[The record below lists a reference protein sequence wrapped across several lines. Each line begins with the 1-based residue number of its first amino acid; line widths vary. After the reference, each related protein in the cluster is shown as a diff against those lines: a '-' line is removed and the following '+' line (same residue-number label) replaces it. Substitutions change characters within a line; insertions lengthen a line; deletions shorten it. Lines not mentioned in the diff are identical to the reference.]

1 MSKTLR
7 VEDKI
12 GLVSVEGLT
21 IGGADSASWTEV
33 IDATARPPRAA
44 GIKVEDDGSAAD
56 KLVDFLVDRKLI

>member
-1 MSKTLR
+1 MLFRSITSKDLAA
-7 VEDKI
+7 
-12 GLVSVEGLT
+12 

>member
-1 MSKTLR
+1 MAAKKKEITSKDLAA
-7 VEDKI
+7 
-12 GLVSVEGLT
+12 

-56 KLVDFLVDRKLI
+56 KLVEFLVDRKLI